1 MTSSIIAMNCSR
13 TTSRKFWTPRGTR
26 DSLLRPA
33 TATAIRMIITIHVY
47 VTWSGTPGRRKIGGC
62 SITPIA
68 SAPSLDETARDEDA
82 RQHRQARDDRDGMC
96 RATRE
101 DERDGGGD
109 PAESQDGAEGPP
121 RRRRRGGGD
130 RASRQP
136 PEVAERERATRE
148 DPEASR

>member
-13 TTSRKFWTPRGTR
+13 TTSRKFWTPRGTS

-33 TATAIRMIITIHVY
+33 IATAIRMIITTHVY

-82 RQHRQARDDRDGMC
+82 RQHRQASHDRDRMR

-101 DERDGGGD
+101 HERDGGGD
-109 PAESQDGAEGPP
+109 PAQPQDGAERPA
-121 RRRRRGGGD
+121 RRRGLGGRH
-130 RASRQP
+130 RASGQR
-136 PEVAERERATRE
+136 PEVGERERA
-148 DPEASR
+148 